1 MRLVKIFL
9 VFGFAL
15 SFTLIAKA
23 TEPVPNKLDEASTQV
38 SQSAPK
44 KLLFVGNSFSFYN
57 NGIHNHLGSL
67 IRANGEWKSGEN
79 RHKLLTYSGGHLFE
93 QIISMAG
100 IFEVDTRGFEAVIL
114 QGHSNEAIHPRKK
127 ERFQAAL
134 KRAAELARAQS
145 LEPILF
151 MTWGY
156 AGDKQMAVDIADAYI
171 DQGKQLGLR
180 VAPVGLAFQAAART
194 LPDINL
200 YEPDV
205 AGAKNGEVTYR
216 KEIKHPSA
224 AGTYLAA
231 CVFYSLLFDK
241 SPEGNPFI
249 SSLPKQEALALQSL
263 SWQVV
268 KGFSQANSKR

>member
-1 MRLVKIFL
+1 MRPIKIFL
-9 VFGFAL
+9 LFSLAL
-15 SFTLIAKA
+15 TLIANA
-23 TEPVPNKLDEASTQV
+23 HGLAPNKRDEASALEKKA
-38 SQSAPK
+38 APK

-93 QIISMAG
+93 QIISIAG
-100 IFEVDTRGFEAVIL
+100 IFEVDTRGFDAVVL
-114 QGHSNEAIHPRKK
+114 QGHSNEPIHPRKK
-127 ERFQAAL
+127 ERFEAAL
-134 KRAAELARAQS
+134 KRAAELVRSQS
-145 LEPILF
+145 IEPILF

-156 AGDKQMAVDIADAYI
+156 AGDNQMAIDLADAYI
-171 DQGKQLGLR
+171 EQGKQLGLR

-194 LPDINL
+194 LPNINL
-200 YEPDV
+200 YVPDV
-205 AGAKNGEVTYR
+205 LGATGGEITYR
-216 KEIKHPSA
+216 KEIKHPSV

-249 SSLPKQEALALQSL
+249 SSLSKQEALALQAL
-263 SWQVV
+263 SWRVV
-268 KGFSQANSKR
+268 KTFSEAK